1 VLVCQTNRNGALLGN
16 TRNQQATL
24 MPHIA
29 NVSIRVRTFLT
40 FGMVL
45 AITIG
50 LGSFA
55 IYNIAT
61 IELAANK
68 LGANAMPSLVRAN
81 LMLSSII
88 NFRREEANRLL
99 SATPED
105 QKYREK
111 LMKDYADKV
120 EKARTAY
127 RPDTEEQRSL
137 IDQFDGLLPQFLQ
150 TTTDLLR
157 NANAGSAETAHA
169 LYIGDNRK
177 QFDALNIILT
187 DLASRHEREGENS
200 YHVLRDTAN
209 FARIGVM
216 LALGLA
222 GCVALACGL
231 VTIATTATPIRRL
244 TDAMASLSRREFLT
258 EIPETQR
265 RDEIGA
271 MADAVEIFKV
281 GLLEAD
287 RLAAVQKEEEAQ
299 KTKRVAR
306 IDALA
311 SDFESQSFEALA
323 KFSAAATQLDE
334 TSHAMS
340 DLAKDTVVQT
350 GSAASAVEGMN
361 ANMRNMGAA
370 AHEMTGS
377 ISGIAQQIG
386 HAKKIADRA
395 AEDIQS
401 TQETVAGLTQATQKI
416 GEIVTLIQAIAGQTN
431 LLALNATIEAARA
444 GEVGKGFAVVASEV
458 KALAKQT
465 ANATEEI
472 SAQIAAVQDVSGH
485 TSRSIT
491 KIDATIE
498 ELNRISTQIASAM
511 EQQSVSTTGICQ
523 NVDQASAGAQE
534 MAGTMTLVTR
544 AADQS
549 GKCATQVLQAA
560 SDLASRSRALQAQ
573 VSTFLGNVRSA

>member
-1 VLVCQTNRNGALLGN
+1 
-16 TRNQQATL
+16 
-24 MPHIA
+24 MPNIT

-55 IYNIAT
+55 IYNIAR
-61 IELAANK
+61 IELAANN

-99 SATPED
+99 STALED
-105 QKYREK
+105 SKYRER

-120 EKARTAY
+120 EIARAAY
-127 RPDTEEQRSL
+127 RPDTEEERSL
-137 IDQFDGLLPQFLQ
+137 IDQFDALLPQFLK
-150 TTTDLLR
+150 TTADVLQH
-157 NANAGSAETAHA
+157 ANRGSADAAHA
-169 LYIGDNRK
+169 LYVGDNRK
-177 QFDALNIILT
+177 QFDALNILLT
-187 DLASRHEREGENS
+187 DLALRHEHAGESS
-200 YHVLRDTAN
+200 YLALRDTAN
-209 FARIGVM
+209 FARIGVI

-231 VTIATTATPIRRL
+231 LTVATTATPIRRL
-244 TDAMASLSRREFLT
+244 TDAMASLSRREFET

-271 MADAVEIFKV
+271 MADAVEIFKI

-287 RLAAVQKEEEAQ
+287 RLTAVQKEEEA
-299 KTKRVAR
+299 KKSERVAR
-306 IDALA
+306 IEVLT
-311 SDFESQSFEALA
+311 SDFESRSFEALA
-323 KFSAAATQLDE
+323 KFSSAATQLDE

-340 DLAKDTVVQT
+340 DLAKDAVVQT
-350 GSAASAVEGMN
+350 GNATSAVARMN
-361 ANMRNMGAA
+361 TNVQNVGAA
-370 AHEMTGS
+370 AYEMTAS
-377 ISGIAQQIG
+377 ISGIAQQIS
-386 HAKKIADRA
+386 HAKQIANRA
-395 AEDIQS
+395 AEDIQD
-401 TQETVAGLTQATQKI
+401 TRDTVAGLTQATQKI
-416 GEIVTLIQAIAGQTN
+416 GEIITLIQAIAGQTN

-465 ANATEEI
+465 AKATEEI
-472 SAQIAAVQDVSGH
+472 SAQIAAVQDVTGH

-491 KIDATIE
+491 KIDATIR
-498 ELNRISTQIASAM
+498 ELNLISTQIATAM
-511 EQQSVSTTGICQ
+511 EQQSVSTTGICL

-534 MAGTMTLVTR
+534 MAGTVELVTE

-549 GKCATQVLQAA
+549 GKCAAQVLQAA
-560 SDLASRSRALQAQ
+560 SDLALRSKGLQEQ
-573 VSTFLGNVRSA
+573 VSTFLENIRSA

>member
-29 NVSIRVRTFLT
+29 NVSIRVRTLLT

-61 IELAANK
+61 IELAANN

-81 LMLSSII
+81 AMLSSII

-99 SATPED
+99 SATAED

-111 LMKDYADKV
+111 LIKDYADKV
-120 EKARTAY
+120 EKGRAGY

-137 IDQFDGLLPQFLQ
+137 IDQFDGLLPQFLK
-150 TTTDLLR
+150 TTTDVLR
-157 NANAGSAETAHA
+157 SANAGSAETAHA

-187 DLASRHEREGENS
+187 DLASRHEREGESS
-200 YHVLRDTAN
+200 YQVLRDTAN

-281 GLLEAD
+281 GLLEVD

-299 KTKRVAR
+299 KTERVAR

-340 DLAKDTVVQT
+340 DLAKDAVVQT
-350 GSAASAVEGMN
+350 GSAASAVERMN

-386 HAKKIADRA
+386 HAKKIANQA

-401 TQETVAGLTQATQKI
+401 TRETVAGLTQATQKI
-416 GEIVTLIQAIAGQTN
+416 GEIVTLIQAIAAQTN

-472 SAQIAAVQDVSGH
+472 STQIAAVQNVSGL

-491 KIDATIE
+491 QIDATIE

-534 MAGTMTLVTR
+534 MAGTMALVTG

-549 GKCATQVLQAA
+549 GKCAAQVLQAA